1 MSLSYDINV
10 MSHCPVTGNSVPSHH
25 EEVLLRNHKEKYN
38 VSMPMDSTEWEKNI
52 VTLFFT

>member
-1 MSLSYDINV
+1 MSLSCDINV